1 MKDYQKCIAVASLS
15 GGVFAMSVLNSDFV
29 MMLDTYEIISVSDC
43 ILSFGLGAPDL
54 SRIGILRLAMRMF
67 PLYLFQFMFG
77 CGMYQHFCVSGVYYF
92 TRQPSRFKWYCREI
106 LHIFVQAALF
116 SVILLCAGIMV
127 IRIRTPLLMDNTAIS
142 LFILYLLLYTL
153 WLFSMALVIN
163 CIAIKLGSNWGFLIT
178 GGGQIL
184 ALSILLIFAD
194 KELYASGQRMEQAQF
209 LINLNPVAHLVLGW
223 HRGIN
228 FMMEK
233 SIIRYQENTVFQVL
247 DFPGISFYHSIVFL
261 FCVAVILALIGNFMI
276 QKQEM
281 LINDLELGGE

>member
-1 MKDYQKCIAVASLS
+1 M
-15 GGVFAMSVLNSDFV
+15 VL
-29 MMLDTYEIISVSDC
+29 
-43 ILSFGLGAPDL
+43 
-54 SRIGILRLAMRMF
+54 
-67 PLYLFQFMFG
+67 
-77 CGMYQHFCVSGVYYF
+77 
-92 TRQPSRFKWYCREI
+92 REI